1 MRLGN
6 LLIQPLRLLFCC
18 FYVLS
23 VMVIPSDAYAVYEGV
38 RSTDFDSSRYMCDLG
53 TIDFDPLSFNK
64 DVNWEITN
72 PTCAA
77 FMVASGALIMGT
89 GYATKGLCIPTN
101 PAGAASAPAEEASE
115 AAQTPQTPTVTPK
128 TAAYIATRI
137 YRCGKRTSEYST
149 LQAAAVSACATV
161 PVPVGCAPA
170 QAAAALALTDMT
182 RCCAAVALYTAA
194 VGAAIAALAII
205 YDTSRITYE
214 NARIC
219 GHDWQRWA
227 KNEDGTWIRGKGP
240 YRECVENLF
249 LGTGASTNFCK
260 NYSATEGDVGDILAG
275 AAADAMGSVADTGV
289 DAVNTMTF
297 NYAGVNQ
304 TTVFD
309 DNGGIGDN
317 SSDYV
322 MDVKNKYF
330 REFIYGGKEFRDNK
344 DGSCKNPWG
353 HDDRMKYLGY
363 DDDYQRY
370 YMTGAAGASVYA
382 CQRFLS
388 REINE
393 ETQSAYDCC
402 KRRSQNTICI
412 ENRAGL
418 GEILGPYSHSFC
430 EAGSKCSVGNVAFE
444 IYTSQSQSNYVCAK
458 TYSVCPYNHL
468 LGGGTETQKID
479 DVTDEG
485 APATVENFCQ
495 YMNHC
500 AKVPILP
507 YIRSSSMEGA
517 FISASCKDMKGDSQN
532 VYGYTSQLV
541 PINTRG
547 FTAPMAQC
555 FKETMENIFL
565 NKAGDSKCIDPNE
578 TPDRNAVC
586 VSGYIYQKGKDVGT
600 KSFFIKIQD
609 NLQDVIKM
617 GLVISIMMFGYGIL
631 MGVPGSAI
639 TKKQLMPYVLKIGLV
654 MYFAVGDGWQNG
666 FMTGILN
673 TSALL
678 SEMTFRVD
686 DVGLASS
693 QLDGCQFPRFNYA
706 DENEATKYNNPS
718 YSTSNQYLR
727 IWDTLDCKIARALGF
742 GPEVSV
748 PNLILMILGGF
759 LTGGLGIIFVI
770 ASFFLAFLLLS
781 VAVKALHIFLISVTS
796 MIILMYV
803 SPITI
808 SLAMFNKHKPI
819 FDKWWKQLL
828 GFTMQPMILFCY
840 LGILISLFDK
850 VIIGD
855 VTFVGDGK
863 KAPKQ
868 IICSGESKNT
878 SIYCI
883 FRIADM
889 KTFTG
894 LEPLGIGLPMLT
906 TMNKAKMESIIKAGL
921 LLFIFSKFMDQIT
934 KFATALVGGAELSSS
949 WGMSAGDMAKKAYG
963 AMRAVQKRGMG
974 AIKQGG
980 KAARGGIKAMKS
992 EATKSVNKGKAVE
1005 GGGGEAK
1012 RKDTVAEGGGGG
1024 DDEGKKDTVTEG
1036 GNNTPE
1042 KPKEDSVKEGG
1053 KGADST
1059 KASKKPELDAIEEGD
1074 EEEEEEGGGEDE
1086 TQARPD
1092 AVAEGKGG
1100 SDEVEN
1106 SDKGKTD
1113 EVPAEKD
1120 KPNDEVVTEKP
1131 VEKEDAPPPPQSST
1145 GSSGGGGNENI
1156 PPPPSGDKGGG
1167 DNNAAAENGNSEV
1180 LPPPEDKPK
1189 EESVEKPQEEE
1200 QQQQPPQEENNSP
1213 PPPDDSSG
1221 GGSSNESVSES
1232 EENDKSD
1239 TDSEENDKSDT
1250 DSEDNNS
1257 EDNNSDADSKVSE
1270 LSDDNSSVTNKES
1283 NDDTSSVDSSVS
1295 ESTSQ
1300 TSTQSTSSAAPK
1312 KKKKKKESKPH
1323 ISVAERST
1331 EASKGHE
1338 RGKHQSTD
1346 SGPQFTSYNMDTKNV
1361 KASSGKPSSP
1371 PPSPRGGAPKK
1382 K

>member
-1 MRLGN
+1 
-6 LLIQPLRLLFCC
+6 
-18 FYVLS
+18 
-23 VMVIPSDAYAVYEGV
+23 MVIPSDAYAVYEGV
-38 RSTDFDSSRYMCDLG
+38 RTTGFDSGRYMCDLG

-64 DVNWEITN
+64 DVNWEIAN

-77 FMVASGALIMGT
+77 FMLASGALIMGT
-89 GYATKGLCIPTN
+89 GYVTKGMCIPTN
-101 PAGAASAPAEEASE
+101 PTGAISAPVEEASE

-128 TAAYIATRI
+128 TAAYIATRTF
-137 YRCGKRTSEYST
+137 RCGKRTAEYYS
-149 LQAAAVSACATV
+149 LQSAAATACATI

-170 QAAAALALTDMT
+170 QAAAALALTDMA
-182 RCCAAVALYTAA
+182 RCCGAVAIYTAA
-194 VGAAIAALAII
+194 VGASIAALAII
-205 YDTSRITYE
+205 YETSRITYE

-219 GHDWQRWA
+219 GHDWKRWA
-227 KNEDGTWIRGKGP
+227 KNKDGTWIIGKGP

-249 LGTGASTNFCK
+249 LGTGASSNFCK
-260 NYSATEGDVGDILAG
+260 KYSATEGDVGDILAG
-275 AAADAMGSVADTGV
+275 VAADAMGSVADTGV
-289 DAVNTMTF
+289 DAVNTMTL

-304 TTVFD
+304 TTIFD
-309 DNGGIGDN
+309 DNGGIGD
-317 SSDYV
+317 SASDYV
-322 MDVKNKYF
+322 MDIKNKYF
-330 REFIYGGKEFRDNK
+330 REFIYGGKEFKDNK

-353 HDDRMKYLGY
+353 HNDRIKYLGY

-393 ETQSAYDCC
+393 ETKAAYDCC

-418 GEILGPYSHSFC
+418 GKILGPYGHSFC
-430 EAGSKCSVGNVAFE
+430 ETGSKCSVGNVAFE
-444 IYTSQSQSNYVCAK
+444 VYISQSQSNYVCAK

-468 LGGGTETQKID
+468 LGGGTETKKVNA
-479 DVTDEG
+479 VTGEG
-485 APATVENFCQ
+485 APAKVDNFCQ

-507 YIRSSSMEGA
+507 YIRSSGMEGT

-541 PINTRG
+541 PINTRN
-547 FTAPMAQC
+547 FTSPMAQC

-565 NKAGDSKCIDPNE
+565 NKAGDTKCIDSTE
-578 TPDRNAVC
+578 TPDRNGVC
-586 VSGYIYQKGKDVGT
+586 VSGYIYQKGKDIGT

-609 NLQDVIKM
+609 NLQDAIKM
-617 GLVISIMMFGYGIL
+617 GLVISITMFGYGIL

-673 TSALL
+673 TSNFL

-706 DENEATKYNNPS
+706 DENEATKYNNPA
-718 YSTSNQYLR
+718 YSASTQYLR

-748 PNLILMILGGF
+748 PNLVFMILGGF
-759 LTGGLGIIFVI
+759 LTGGLGIIFVL
-770 ASFFLAFLLLS
+770 ASFFLAFLLIS

-796 MIILMYV
+796 IIILMYV

-828 GFTMQPMILFCY
+828 GFTLQPMILFCY

-883 FRIADM
+883 FKISEM

-906 TMNKAKMESIIKAGL
+906 TMNKTKMESIIKAGL
-921 LLFIFSKFMDQIT
+921 LLFIFSNFMDQIT
-934 KFATALVGGAELSSS
+934 KFAAALVGGTELSSNA
-949 WGMSAGDMAKKAYG
+949 MSAGDMAKKAYG

-974 AIKQGG
+974 AITQGA
-980 KAARGGIKAMKS
+980 KAARGGIKASKS
-992 EATKSVNKGKAVE
+992 EASKSANKGKAVE
-1005 GGGGEAK
+1005 DGGGKAK
-1012 RKDTVAEGGGGG
+1012 SGDGKRTDAVAEGGGG
-1024 DDEGKKDTVTEG
+1024 DDEGKKDTVAEG
-1036 GNNTPE
+1036 GKNTSE
-1042 KPKEDSVKEGG
+1042 NPKEDSVKEGG

-1059 KASKKPELDAIEEGD
+1059 KASKKPELDSIEEGD
-1074 EEEEEEGGGEDE
+1074 EEEEDEGGEEDE

-1092 AVAEGKGG
+1092 AVAEGTGG
-1100 SDEVEN
+1100 NDEVVN
-1106 SDKGKTD
+1106 SDKGKAD
-1113 EVPAEKD
+1113 EVPVEKD
-1120 KPNDEVVTEKP
+1120 KSSDEVSTEKDNSSDEKP
-1131 VEKEDAPPPPQSST
+1131 VEKENTPPPTNSETPQTPAAVEGGNKGAGEDNATEQALPVAEVENETSQNKENEAPI
-1145 GSSGGGGNENI
+1145 GGGEENKE
-1156 PPPPSGDKGGG
+1156 PVEPSSQPEDNGGG
-1167 DNNAAAENGNSEV
+1167 KD
-1180 LPPPEDKPK
+1180 
-1189 EESVEKPQEEE
+1189 
-1200 QQQQPPQEENNSP
+1200 
-1213 PPPDDSSG
+1213 DDS
-1221 GGSSNESVSES
+1221 VTQS
-1232 EENDKSD
+1232 EEGEKSG
-1239 TDSEENDKSDT
+1239 N

-1257 EDNNSDADSKVSE
+1257 EDNNSEDNNSEDNNSDDSNSDSEVSE
-1270 LSDDNSSVTNKES
+1270 LSDDNSSVASEDL

-1295 ESTSQ
+1295 ESSSQ
-1300 TSTQSTSSAAPK
+1300 SSTQSTSSAAP
-1312 KKKKKKESKPH
+1312 KKKKKESKPH

-1331 EASKGHE
+1331 EASTGHE
-1338 RGKHQSTD
+1338 RKKHQSAD
-1346 SGPQFTSYNMDTKNV
+1346 SGGAQFASYNPNTKNV
-1361 KASSGKPSSP
+1361 KASAGKSSP

>member
-6 LLIQPLRLLFCC
+6 LITQPLRLLFSC
-18 FYVLS
+18 FYVLY

-38 RSTDFDSSRYMCDLG
+38 RTTGFDSSRYMCDLG

-77 FMVASGALIMGT
+77 FMLASGALIMGT
-89 GYATKGLCIPTN
+89 GYVTKGMCIPTN
-101 PAGAASAPAEEASE
+101 TVGAGSVAPEEASE
-115 AAQTPQTPTVTPK
+115 VAQTPQTPTVTPK

-137 YRCGKRTSEYST
+137 YRCGKRTSEYGTAQSLSAT
-149 LQAAAVSACATV
+149 TCGIAAAVPPLPTTPAAIIACPGLQSDAT
-161 PVPVGCAPA
+161 A
-170 QAAAALALTDMT
+170 ALTDMT
-182 RCCAAVALYTAA
+182 RCCGAVALYTAA
-194 VGAAIAALAII
+194 VGASIAALAII
-205 YDTSRITYE
+205 YETSRITYE

-219 GHDWQRWA
+219 GHDWKRWA
-227 KNEDGTWIRGKGP
+227 KNEDGTWIIGKGP

-249 LGTGASTNFCK
+249 LGTGASSNFCK

-275 AAADAMGSVADTGV
+275 VAADAMGSVADTGV
-289 DAVNTMTF
+289 DAVNTMTSH
-297 NYAGVNQ
+297 YAEVNQ
-304 TTVFD
+304 TTIFD
-309 DNGGIGDN
+309 DNGGIGDIASDYVTEADVGDILEGGTADAMESVDDTGADAVN
-317 SSDYV
+317 TITLNYPKVNKTTIFDDNGGIGDSASDYV
-322 MDVKNKYF
+322 MDIKNKYF
-330 REFIYGGKEFRDNK
+330 REFIYGGKEFKDNK

-353 HDDRMKYLGY
+353 HDDRIKYLGY

-393 ETQSAYDCC
+393 ETKAAYDCC

-430 EAGSKCSVGNVAFE
+430 ETGSECSVGNVAFE
-444 IYTSQSQSNYVCAK
+444 IYTSKSQPNYVCAK

-468 LGGGTETQKID
+468 LGGGTETKKVNA
-479 DVTDEG
+479 VTGEG
-485 APATVENFCQ
+485 APATVDNFCQ

-507 YIRSSSMEGA
+507 YVRSSGMEGA
-517 FISASCKDMKGDSQN
+517 FISDSCKDMKGDSQN

-541 PINTRG
+541 PINTRN
-547 FTAPMAQC
+547 FTSPMAQC

-565 NKAGDSKCIDPNE
+565 NKAGDTKCIDSKEN
-578 TPDRNAVC
+578 PDRNGVC
-586 VSGYIYQKGKDVGT
+586 VSGYLYQKGKDLGT

-609 NLQDVIKM
+609 KLQDVIQM
-617 GLVISIMMFGYGIL
+617 GLVISITMFGYGIL

-673 TSALL
+673 TSNFL

-693 QLDGCQFPRFNYA
+693 KLDGCQFPRFNYA
-706 DENEATKYNNPS
+706 DENEATKYNNPA
-718 YSTSNQYLR
+718 YSASTQYLR

-748 PNLILMILGGF
+748 PNLVFMILGGF
-759 LTGGLGIIFVI
+759 LTGGFGIVFVL
-770 ASFFLAFLLLS
+770 ASFFLAFLLIS

-796 MIILMYV
+796 IIILMYV

-828 GFTMQPMILFCY
+828 GFTLQPMILFCY

-863 KAPKQ
+863 TAPKQ

-883 FRIADM
+883 FKISEM

-906 TMNKAKMESIIKAGL
+906 TMNKTKMESIIKAGL
-921 LLFIFSKFMDQIT
+921 LLFIFSNFMDQIT
-934 KFATALVGGAELSSS
+934 KFAAALVGGSELSSNA
-949 WGMSAGDMAKKAYG
+949 MSAGDMAKKAYG

-974 AIKQGG
+974 GITQGL
-980 KAARGGIKAMKS
+980 KASRGGIKATKS
-992 EATKSVNKGKAVE
+992 EASKSANKGKAVE
-1005 GGGGEAK
+1005 DGDGK
-1012 RKDTVAEGGGGG
+1012 RTDAVAEGGGG
-1024 DDEGKKDTVTEG
+1024 DDEGKKDTVAEG
-1036 GNNTPE
+1036 GKNTSE
-1042 KPKEDSVKEGG
+1042 NPKEDSVKEGG

-1059 KASKKPELDAIEEGD
+1059 KASKKPELDSIEEGD
-1074 EEEEEEGGGEDE
+1074 EEEEDEGGEEDE

-1092 AVAEGKGG
+1092 AVAEGTGG
-1100 SDEVEN
+1100 NDEVVN
-1106 SDKGKTD
+1106 SDKGKAD
-1113 EVPAEKD
+1113 EAPVEKDNSSDEASSEKDNSSDEKPAEKE
-1120 KPNDEVVTEKP
+1120 N
-1131 VEKEDAPPPPQSST
+1131 APPPTNSETPQTPAAVEGGNKGAGEDNATEQALPVAEVENETSQNKENEAPI
-1145 GSSGGGGNENI
+1145 GGGEENKE
-1156 PPPPSGDKGGG
+1156 PVEPSSQPEDNGGG
-1167 DNNAAAENGNSEV
+1167 KD
-1180 LPPPEDKPK
+1180 
-1189 EESVEKPQEEE
+1189 
-1200 QQQQPPQEENNSP
+1200 
-1213 PPPDDSSG
+1213 DDS
-1221 GGSSNESVSES
+1221 VTQS
-1232 EENDKSD
+1232 EEGEKSG
-1239 TDSEENDKSDT
+1239 N

-1257 EDNNSDADSKVSE
+1257 EDNNSEDNNSEDNNSDDSNSDSEASE
-1270 LSDDNSSVTNKES
+1270 LSDDKSSELQAK
-1283 NDDTSSVDSSVS
+1283 
-1295 ESTSQ
+1295 
-1300 TSTQSTSSAAPK
+1300 
-1312 KKKKKKESKPH
+1312 
-1323 ISVAERST
+1323 I
-1331 EASKGHE
+1331 
-1338 RGKHQSTD
+1338 
-1346 SGPQFTSYNMDTKNV
+1346 
-1361 KASSGKPSSP
+1361 
-1371 PPSPRGGAPKK
+1371 
-1382 K
+1382 